1 MCQRFPWLPRWW
13 WSDPDYQ
20 GVYPPKALTP
30 ESERQLIEE
39 QITTAE
45 NHIKALRSRLDSLK
59 VERKE

>member
-30 ESERQLIEE
+30 ENERQLIEE
-39 QITTAE
+39 QITAAE
-45 NHIKALRSRLDSLK
+45 NHIKALRTHLDSLK
-59 VERKE
+59 VEKKE